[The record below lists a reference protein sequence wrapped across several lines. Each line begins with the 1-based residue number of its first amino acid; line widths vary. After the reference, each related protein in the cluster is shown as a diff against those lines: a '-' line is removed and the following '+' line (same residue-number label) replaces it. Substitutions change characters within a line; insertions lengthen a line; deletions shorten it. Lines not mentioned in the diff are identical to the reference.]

1 MLKSKIYHAIVTEAQ
16 LHYKGSITIDE
27 DIIEKAGLLVNE
39 KVEVLNMSNGSR
51 IETYVI
57 SGKRASGVICL
68 NGPAARTG
76 VKGDKLVILAYGI
89 YNEDEVKKLKPNCV
103 ELDDANKIKNIHVA

>member
-1 MLKSKIYHAIVTEAQ
+1 MLKSKIYHATVTEAQ

-39 KVEVLNMSNGSR
+39 KVEVLNMNNGLR

-57 SGKRASGVICL
+57 KGKRGSGVICL

-76 VKGDKLVILAYGI
+76 VKGDKLVVLAYGI
-89 YNEDEVKKLKPNCV
+89 YDEDEVKKLKPNCV